1 MEDLQ
6 LYIYLALAAIY
17 FLSRAFKSK
26 KSNRSPGKLPDSD
39 QHNDRP
45 EDQSQRERPISFED
59 LLREFSGQKEKKELE
74 KYEEAE
80 VDEMI
85 DYEEEIV
92 PEEIKQPSY
101 AAYNDPVYGNYDEVS
116 QGKDKYKTLEEE
128 IEIEKLANDRF
139 NEYKIDKNESANYAS
154 RIRKFLHD
162 KDSIKDAI
170 ILKEVLDR
178 KYF

>member
-6 LYIYLALAAIY
+6 IYIYIALAAIY
-17 FLSRAFKSK
+17 FLSRAFKGK
-26 KSNRSPGKLPDSD
+26 KSKQSPGKLPDSD
-39 QHNDRP
+39 QYNDQP

-59 LLREFSGQKEKKELE
+59 LLREFSGQKEKRELE
-74 KYEEAE
+74 KYEEADVE
-80 VDEMI
+80 EII

-101 AAYNDPVYGNYDEVS
+101 AAYNDPGYGKYAETS
-116 QGKDKYKTLEEE
+116 QEKNKYKTLSEE
-128 IEIEKLANDRF
+128 IEIEELNKERF
-139 NEYKIDKNESANYAS
+139 IEYKRDENTSSNNAS
-154 RIRKFLHD
+154 RIRKFLQD